1 MRNFLPGGGSAQSQE
16 RSPGATHMARGA
28 NTGSNGGKPT
38 MLSLVGWIFGLA
50 VAVCATVLAAAA
62 KEPNLHIAACAIV
75 ALVLVVTAVW
85 DHQRLKNNGAPT
97 SAIASSTARYLGL
110 VWAWGAL
117 SILAIYVVVL
127 NERWAEW
134 WQFFLG
140 FSFAAIASIAFATL
154 LDRDRAAG
162 RSDPIIVKAGR
173 ILVQVQLVGMVIGII
188 SLFVDNKFPRDIAHA
203 DWAGCNILFFGALA
217 IAAISLDALRSPA
230 HV

>member
-1 MRNFLPGGGSAQSQE
+1 
-16 RSPGATHMARGA
+16 
-28 NTGSNGGKPT
+28 

-50 VAVCATVLAAAA
+50 VAVCATILTAAV
-62 KEPNLHIAACAIV
+62 KEPEWHMAATGVVGLVIAIMAIR
-75 ALVLVVTAVW
+75 
-85 DHQRLKNNGAPT
+85 DHQQLINSGAPT
-97 SAIASSTARYLGL
+97 SAVASSTARYLGL

-117 SILAIYVVVL
+117 ALLVIYTLIL
-127 NERWAEW
+127 ERAWPEW

-140 FSFAAIASIAFATL
+140 FAFAAVASIVFSSM

-162 RSDPIIVKAGR
+162 RVDPTIVKIGR
-173 ILVQVQLVGMVIGII
+173 VLVQVQLVGMIAGII
-188 SLFVDNKFPRDIAHA
+188 SLFVDNKFPRDTHHA